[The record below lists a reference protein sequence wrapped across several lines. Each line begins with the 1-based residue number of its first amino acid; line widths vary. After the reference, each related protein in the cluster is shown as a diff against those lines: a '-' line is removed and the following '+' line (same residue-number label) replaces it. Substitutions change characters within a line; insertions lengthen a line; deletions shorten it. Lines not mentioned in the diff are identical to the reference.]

1 MKRGKE
7 RKREK
12 KRKDRTRIS
21 YVKERQ
27 IKRMRE
33 KWGKAKPTKLKVYM
47 SVLVVR
53 LCLGAIKRERQ
64 RGKESDIAQV
74 MYRYF
79 RWGGK
84 KKERLDDPSM
94 FSCNNTGKKTWTST
108 YRKKTIVFGMKHW
121 PREKNNLHCLC
132 YCWSIQSSSDS
143 LFVLLFV
150 SLCLCLFTSRRRFCT
165 HEYTSQCIEN

>member
-1 MKRGKE
+1 M
-7 RKREK
+7 
-12 KRKDRTRIS
+12 
-21 YVKERQ
+21 KERQ

-33 KWGKAKPTKLKVYM
+33 KWGKAKPTRLKVYM
-47 SVLVVR
+47 SVVVVR
-53 LCLGAIKRERQ
+53 LCLGEIKRERARERERE

-74 MYRYF
+74 TYKYF
-79 RWGGK
+79 RCGGK

-94 FSCNNTGKKTWTST
+94 FSCNNTGKKPATST
-108 YRKKTIVFGMKHW
+108 HRKRTIVFGMKHW

-143 LFVLLFV
+143 HFVLLFV
-150 SLCLCLFTSRRRFCT
+150 SLCPCLFTSRRRFCT